1 VKTDSVGVTAAS
13 PIVLGELEIRA
24 FGEGKALGH
33 PRGVKLRKR
42 LGYRFLFVPVV
53 LFTGLLGCETAS
65 TVQVQQPFEKPQQNL
80 IRIERCINRTDYRGA
95 HDLEAEATRTL
106 TEKLQESGLFEIV
119 TDAPFVLTC
128 DIERFAEGSA
138 AKRWLVPGWGATQAE
153 VVVMVWEKPGDKVL
167 ASFRS
172 ETAVRAGGL
181 YTVGADQY
189 ILSAVF
195 DDIIKQLRAWVHG
208 VEP

>member
-1 VKTDSVGVTAAS
+1 M
-13 PIVLGELEIRA
+13 
-24 FGEGKALGH
+24 
-33 PRGVKLRKR
+33 RKR
-42 LGYRFLFVPVV
+42 LQRGLLFIQVFLW
-53 LFTGLLGCETAS
+53 TCLLGCTTVS
-65 TVQVQQPFEKPQQNL
+65 TMQVQQPLQKPQQNQ
-80 IRIERCINRTDYRGA
+80 IRIERCINRTDYHGA
-95 HDLEAEATRTL
+95 HDLESEATRTL
-106 TEKLQESGLFEIV
+106 TEKLQESGLFEVV
-119 TDAPFVLTC
+119 TDAPYVLTC

-153 VVVMVWEKPGDKVL
+153 VVVMVWEKSGDKVL

-172 ETAVRAGGL
+172 ETAVKAGGL

-195 DDIIKQLRAWVHG
+195 DDIIKQLSTWVHG

>member
-1 VKTDSVGVTAAS
+1 
-13 PIVLGELEIRA
+13 
-24 FGEGKALGH
+24 
-33 PRGVKLRKR
+33 
-42 LGYRFLFVPVV
+42 
-53 LFTGLLGCETAS
+53 LGCETVS
-65 TVQVQQPFEKPQQNL
+65 TVQVQQPFEKPQQRQ
-80 IRIERCINRTDYRGA
+80 IRIERCINRTDYQGA

-106 TEKLQESGLFEIV
+106 TEKLQESGLFEIAA
-119 TDAPFVLTC
+119 DAPFVLTC

-138 AKRWLVPGWGATQAE
+138 AKRWLLPGWGATQAE

-172 ETAVRAGGL
+172 ETAVKAGGL

-189 ILSAVF
+189 ILGAAF

-208 VEP
+208 VEPEVQGQKSY

>member
-1 VKTDSVGVTAAS
+1 M
-13 PIVLGELEIRA
+13 
-24 FGEGKALGH
+24 
-33 PRGVKLRKR
+33 RKR
-42 LGYRFLFVPVV
+42 VGYGVLVFPVFLC
-53 LFTGLLGCETAS
+53 TGLLGCETAS
-65 TVQVQQPFEKPQQNL
+65 MVQVQQPFEKPQQSQ
-80 IRIERCINRTDYRGA
+80 IRIERCNNRTDYQGA
-95 HDLEAEATRTL
+95 QDLESEATRTL

-119 TDAPFVLTC
+119 TDAPLVLTC

-138 AKRWLVPGWGATQAE
+138 AKRWLMPGWGTTQAE

-189 ILSAVF
+189 ILAAVF
-195 DDIIKQLRAWVHG
+195 DDIIKQLRAWVQG
-208 VEP
+208 VEPEKQGQKSY